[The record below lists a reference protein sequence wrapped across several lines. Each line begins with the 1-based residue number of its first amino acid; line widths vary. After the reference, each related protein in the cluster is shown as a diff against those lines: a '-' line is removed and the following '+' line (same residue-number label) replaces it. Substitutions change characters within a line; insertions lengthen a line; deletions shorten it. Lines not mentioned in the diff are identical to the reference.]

1 MKKLGVNMEKE
12 ANLENWGDFAGNWLK
27 IDLVK
32 EFPLVVV
39 PTKVEAIND
48 NGKMQLVINFL
59 YMGKE
64 WKLGLNKTNQLV
76 IRNAKIMPKEIVG
89 CKLTFEKTKARNPTT
104 NSLVDSFGLSKIEKT
119 K

>member
-1 MKKLGVNMEKE
+1 MRER
-12 ANLENWGDFAGNWLK
+12 LEIENHSEVVVELIKNYCK
-27 IDLVK
+27 ID
-32 EFPLVVV
+32 E
-39 PTKVEAIND
+39 VEAIND